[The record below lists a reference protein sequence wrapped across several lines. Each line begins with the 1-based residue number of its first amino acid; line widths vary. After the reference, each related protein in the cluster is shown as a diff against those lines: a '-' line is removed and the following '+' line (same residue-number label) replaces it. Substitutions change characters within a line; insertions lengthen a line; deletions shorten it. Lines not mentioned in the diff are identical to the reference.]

1 MKEQSNQPANAVTII
16 PSVHPSIQLL
26 CAIYVVLRCYVRQPT
41 PAVSQI
47 ERTNVGLI
55 NQLSQTVVPS
65 SYTASQQ
72 TTLVEPMYKR
82 ALMLILI
89 LFFFVRFSFF
99 FLLLLFSSSLFLFLE
114 SEQNENSLK

>member
-89 LFFFVRFSFF
+89 LFFSFVFLSFF
-99 FLLLLFSSSLFLFLE
+99 IIIIFLFVIFVFGIRT
-114 SEQNENSLK
+114 K